1 MSAVTGMW
9 HVQIEIDRPAEEVW
23 AVVADYAR
31 DAEWRREVTSMVPD
45 PAGEA
50 ATGTRTHETGR
61 MLGSPFETDG
71 VVVDARHHWFRWT
84 ASGDGSRAEGTRAVE
99 ALGPARCRV
108 VLGYDVGL
116 TGAMR
121 VLDPVFVRAFRR
133 TARRNLRHLA
143 DLVASEA
150 ATTAA

>member
-1 MSAVTGMW
+1 MW
-9 HVQIEIDRPAEEVW
+9 HVQIEIDRPADEVW

-31 DAEWRREVTSMVPD
+31 DAEWRREVTSMVPE
-45 PAGEA
+45 PAGA
-50 ATGTRTHETGR
+50 AAIGTRTHETGR

-99 ALGPARCRV
+99 AIGPSRCRV

-116 TGAMR
+116 TGGMR
-121 VLDPVFVRAFRR
+121 ALNPVFVASFRR
-133 TARRNLRHLA
+133 AARGNLRRLRT
-143 DLVASEA
+143 LVEAGATATEASA
-150 ATTAA
+150 ASA

>member
-1 MSAVTGMW
+1 MVTIDQDALAERFEVQRSRLRAV
-9 HVQIEIDRPAEEVW
+9 A
-23 AVVADYAR
+23 Y
-31 DAEWRREVTSMVPD
+31 
-45 PAGEA
+45 
-50 ATGTRTHETGR
+50 R

-71 VVVDARHHWFRWT
+71 VVVDTRHHWFRWT

-121 VLDPVFVRAFRR
+121 VLDPVFVRVFRR

-150 ATTAA
+150 ATAAV